1 MNFTE
6 TVEYLYSR
14 LPMFQNIGKDAY
26 KKDLTNTLALLKVLG
41 NPHKGIPWI
50 HIAGTNGKG
59 STSSMLNS
67 ILMESGYRV
76 GLYTSPHLKSFT
88 ERIRVNGIEMEEQFV
103 VDFVGK
109 MKKSIETIK
118 PSFFEITVA
127 MCFDYFK
134 FKKVEIGVIEVGL
147 GGRLDST
154 NVIEPILSIITSIG
168 YDHMDLLGD
177 TLEKIAFEKAGIIKP
192 KVPVIVN
199 HSIESA
205 PLKVIQEVA
214 EHNSS
219 PFFITENLDSLNS
232 KNLNDF
238 LKSNISNSQLEVSDN
253 TVDSNDSG
261 NSSESDNSS
270 VLIDSVDSNDSF
282 SSVVLVDS
290 NDSENSND
298 LIITENSIETLFSEL
313 ELKGNYQKFNF
324 VTVLYSIR
332 ELIRL
337 DIKIDSISIIKGLQ
351 SVKKNSGLRGRWEII
366 QTYPTVICDTGH
378 NEDGVKSNIEQL
390 LQTTD
395 ASNLRIVWGMVKDK
409 DRSKILKLLPKE
421 SQYYLIKPSVIR
433 GYESELLAQE
443 FSAQEFKKVHVFSN
457 VREAFEKS
465 LLESKPTDVIFI
477 GGSTFTVADFLI
489 QMDL

>member
-1 MNFTE
+1 VNFTE

-26 KKDLTNTLALLKVLG
+26 KKDLTNTLALLKALD

-103 VDFVGK
+103 VDFVDK
-109 MKKSIETIK
+109 MKDSIETIE

-134 FKKVEIGVIEVGL
+134 FKNVEIGVIEVGL

-154 NVIEPILSIITSIG
+154 NVIDPILSIITSIG

-177 TLEKIAFEKAGIIKP
+177 TLEKIAFEKAGIIKYG
-192 KVPVIVN
+192 VPVVIN
-199 HSIESA
+199 HTIEPA

-214 EHNSS
+214 EYNSAQY
-219 PFFITENLDSLNS
+219 IIAENLDILKS

-238 LKSNISNSQLEVSDN
+238 LKSTILNSQLED
-253 TVDSNDSG
+253 
-261 NSSESDNSS
+261 SSESDNSS
-270 VLIDSVDSNDSF
+270 VLIDSDDLNNLYNPINSNDSVN
-282 SSVVLVDS
+282 SV
-290 NDSENSND
+290 NSND
-298 LIITENSIETLFSEL
+298 LMITDNSIESLFSKL

-324 VTVLYSIR
+324 ATVLYAIR
-332 ELIRL
+332 ELIQL
-337 DIKIDSISIIKGLQ
+337 NFKINSYNIIQGLQ

-366 QTYPTVICDTGH
+366 QTSPTVICDTGH

-390 LQTTD
+390 LQITD
-395 ASNLRIVWGMVKDK
+395 ASNLQIVWGMVKDK

-421 SQYYLIKPSVIR
+421 SQYYLVKPSVIR

-443 FSAQEFKKVHVFSN
+443 FSDLEFNLVQFFAN
-457 VREAFEKS
+457 VREAFSKA

>member
-26 KKDLTNTLALLKVLG
+26 KKDLTNTIALLKVLD

-134 FKKVEIGVIEVGL
+134 YKKVEIGVIEVGL

-154 NVIEPILSIITSIG
+154 NIIDPILSIITSIG
-168 YDHMDLLGD
+168 YDHMDILGD
-177 TLEKIAFEKAGIIKP
+177 TLEKIAFEKAGIIKH

-205 PLKVIQEVA
+205 PLRVIQEVA
-214 EHNSS
+214 EHNSA

-238 LKSNISNSQLEVSDN
+238 LKSNISNSQLDVSDN

-270 VLIDSVDSNDSF
+270 ISFNSV
-282 SSVVLVDS
+282 
-290 NDSENSND
+290 NSND
-298 LIITENSIETLFSEL
+298 LIITENSIESLFSEL

-337 DIKIDSISIIKGLQ
+337 DLKIDSIGIIRGLQ

-366 QTYPTVICDTGH
+366 QTSPTVICDTGH

-390 LQTTD
+390 LQITD

-443 FSAQEFKKVHVFSN
+443 FSTQEFKKVHVFSN

>member
-1 MNFTE
+1 
-6 TVEYLYSR
+6 
-14 LPMFQNIGKDAY
+14 MFQNIGKDAY
-26 KKDLTNTLALLKVLG
+26 KKDLTNTVALLKVLG

-199 HSIESA
+199 HSIESV

-214 EHNSS
+214 EHNSA

-253 TVDSNDSG
+253 TVDSNDS
-261 NSSESDNSS
+261 
-270 VLIDSVDSNDSF
+270 F

-298 LIITENSIETLFSEL
+298 LIITENSIESLFSEL

>member
-26 KKDLTNTLALLKVLG
+26 KKDLTNTVALLKVLG

-199 HSIESA
+199 HSIESV

-214 EHNSS
+214 EHNSA

-253 TVDSNDSG
+253 TVDSNDS
-261 NSSESDNSS
+261 
-270 VLIDSVDSNDSF
+270 F

-298 LIITENSIETLFSEL
+298 LIITENSIESLFSEL